1 MIINQTGVS
10 VPFVF
15 AGTGDTYVVA
25 GVITN
30 LGSPTSSVIR
40 SGQSGNM
47 ITNTGRI
54 ACFGAGDAITHAG
67 GGTVANSDLLSGAIT
82 PPRP

>member
-1 MIINQTGVS
+1 MIINQTDVS
-10 VPFVF
+10 APFVF

-47 ITNTGRI
+47 ITNNGHI

>member
-10 VPFVF
+10 VPLVF

-30 LGSPTSSVIR
+30 LGSPT
-40 SGQSGNM
+40 
-47 ITNTGRI
+47 
-54 ACFGAGDAITHAG
+54 
-67 GGTVANSDLLSGAIT
+67 
-82 PPRP
+82 